1 MVTSVSGQVGGV
13 RRSGL
18 VGRTNIIPAY
28 VGAVEPAGIFARQ
41 RCRINVT
48 VPTVSPEPAVE
59 VSATDRYRSG
69 ARYGSRVSPRLIAT
83 DLDGTLLRSDGTL
96 SDRAAAALRWAA
108 AAGVPVVP
116 ATARPLRWLPVYP
129 FLGEAPQVV
138 FGNGAVVYDQ
148 RAAAVVARH
157 QLAPAAL
164 AGLCDRI
171 RAAVPAARFAVE
183 VDDGLAMWHEPG
195 YPLRSDLGHP
205 AVRPA
210 ELAELVARPAVKLL
224 VKGPGGGG
232 APQRGAG
239 GASQVGPDELLAGVV
254 EAAGPAAEPTVSAGY
269 GLVELAAPGVSKATG
284 LAAVAAG
291 LGVAPAEVVAFGDM
305 PNDLPMLRWAGHAVA
320 VGNAHPDVLAIAHEV
335 TGTNDEDGVATW
347 ITTRL
352 TTDRLPAPP
361 PPR

>member
-1 MVTSVSGQVGGV
+1 
-13 RRSGL
+13 
-18 VGRTNIIPAY
+18 
-28 VGAVEPAGIFARQ
+28 
-41 RCRINVT
+41 
-48 VPTVSPEPAVE
+48 VP
-59 VSATDRYRSG
+59 
-69 ARYGSRVSPRLIAT
+69 PRLIAT

-96 SDRAAAALRWAA
+96 SDPAAAALRWAA

-129 FLGEAPQVV
+129 FLSEAPQVV

-164 AGLCDRI
+164 ADLCDRI
-171 RAAVPAARFAVE
+171 RAAVPAALFAVE
-183 VDDGLAMWHEPG
+183 VDDGLAMRHEPG

-224 VKGPGGGG
+224 VKGPRV
-232 APQRGAG
+232 A
-239 GASQVGPDELLAGVV
+239 PDELLAGVV

-305 PNDLPMLRWAGHAVA
+305 PNDLPMLRWAGRAVA
-320 VGNAHPDVLAIAHEV
+320 VGNAHPDVLAIADEV

-347 ITTRL
+347 IITRL
-352 TTDRLPAPP
+352 TADRLPAPP

>member
-1 MVTSVSGQVGGV
+1 LTVT
-13 RRSGL
+13 
-18 VGRTNIIPAY
+18 
-28 VGAVEPAGIFARQ
+28 GAA
-41 RCRINVT
+41 
-48 VPTVSPEPAVE
+48 
-59 VSATDRYRSG
+59 
-69 ARYGSRVSPRLIAT
+69 ARYGVRVPARLIAT

-129 FLGEAPQVV
+129 FLSEAPQVI
-138 FGNGAVVYDQ
+138 FGNGAIVYDR

-157 QLAPAAL
+157 QLAPAVL
-164 AGLCDRI
+164 AELCDRI
-171 RAAVPAARFAVE
+171 RAAVPAALFAVE
-183 VDDGLAMWHEPG
+183 VDDGLAMRHEPG

-224 VKGPGGGG
+224 VKGPGV
-232 APQRGAG
+232 A
-239 GASQVGPDELLAGVV
+239 PDELLAGVV
-254 EAAGPAAEPTVSAGY
+254 GATGPAAEPTVSAGY
-269 GLVELAAPGVSKATG
+269 GLVELAAPGISKATG
-284 LAAVAAG
+284 LAAVAAA

-305 PNDLPMLRWAGHAVA
+305 PNDLPMLMWAGHAVA
-320 VGNAHPDVLAIAHEV
+320 VGNAHPDVLAVAHEV

-352 TTDRLPAPP
+352 TTDRLPTPP
-361 PPR
+361 PSR